1 MKKRFLSG
9 LLAAVLAASSLAACG
24 GGKNTKTN
32 EADTQTEE
40 AKELDGEIT
49 FWHSFTQGPRLEVIQ
64 KAADNFMQEN
74 PKVKI
79 NIETFSWGDFYTKW
93 TTGLASGNVPDMSTA
108 LPSHVVEMMDSE
120 AVVPLDDLIDSI
132 GRDRFAKTAP
142 AIQYLYTHMRRLCGT
157 ERISLKQPIL
167 KYRRHG
173 RSLQLLQRLL
183 QRTEYTDALS
193 HAAQMI

>member
-24 GGKNTKTN
+24 GGQNTKTN

-120 AVVPLDDLIDSI
+120 AVVPLDDLIDNI
-132 GRDRFAKTAP
+132 GRDRF
-142 AIQYLYTHMRRLCGT
+142 IQYLYTHMRRLCGT

>member
-9 LLAAVLAASSLAACG
+9 LLTAVLVASTLVGCG
-24 GGKNTKTN
+24 GQQGTKSN
-32 EADTQTEE
+32 GSDAGSQE

-93 TTGLASGNVPDMSTA
+93 TTGLASGNVPDREQNTSCRSASLLRGLSYNM
-108 LPSHVVEMMDSE
+108 H
-120 AVVPLDDLIDSI
+120 
-132 GRDRFAKTAP
+132 
-142 AIQYLYTHMRRLCGT
+142 LYNSFFH
-157 ERISLKQPIL
+157 RINWVHIL
-167 KYRRHG
+167 
-173 RSLQLLQRLL
+173 
-183 QRTEYTDALS
+183 
-193 HAAQMI
+193 